1 MLLLFESL
9 LGISSV
15 VWILIAFVFSIILVV
30 AIVLIHRHNNR
41 IRFVQLEQKIY
52 EHSDTVHKQLEYKVF
67 RLQKLIEEMSAHS
80 PLPPT
85 LITEE
90 EASNQQI
97 QHQVGSNENTNS
109 TRLVDELESI
119 IGRANRFNE
128 DIKAAQA
135 HQESFKKGVHLL
147 LSELTE
153 RINKNEKHLNRF
165 INLLD
170 ELASEHGLELM
181 DADEN
186 VEEAAEKKVIKSTT
200 EYPIPEPVHFIVE
213 TPGLTD
219 IEVAAEPQ
227 PDVDEDEIQ
236 EHEEHNKDAT
246 DGSELPATDPDS
258 SIPET
263 ETEDILS
270 DSTTEENTE
279 SQSITA
285 DNSTADSAETEQTSP
300 VEEEHE
306 DEKTKPSEPETVAKT
321 TPVTEHET
329 DTSIVPS
336 EEINPETIGE
346 ITEPVT
352 DDAAIEVTGTEPD
365 KTAEPIV
372 EQISEKVEVT
382 VEEIHE
388 TLALKADETYAT
400 VEAISYT
407 GSVEEG
413 VFYFEKPETGGYFK
427 SEDAGTLRS
436 NKSLYKIIVD
446 PVSGDMASCV
456 LLTDNTACTSLAIE
470 NQDELL
476 RPVCDIQSLKGTG
489 SRLTLLQKG
498 VLHKQEQGWQI
509 RPDNRL
515 KVLLF

>member
-9 LGISSV
+9 FGISAV
-15 VWILIAFVFSIILVV
+15 VWILIAFAFSIILVV

-52 EHSDTVHKQLEYKVF
+52 EHADTVHKQLEYKVF
-67 RLQKLIEEMSAHS
+67 RLQKVIEEMSTHA

-85 LITEE
+85 LKTEDVTLDQQSQTG
-90 EASNQQI
+90 ASKADAT
-97 QHQVGSNENTNS
+97 VPAK
-109 TRLVDELESI
+109 LADELESI
-119 IGRANRFNE
+119 IFRVNKLNE
-128 DIKAAQA
+128 DVKAAQA
-135 HQESFKKGVHLL
+135 HQEAFKKGVHMLL
-147 LSELTE
+147 AELTE
-153 RINKNEKHLNRF
+153 RINSNEKHLNRF

-181 DADEN
+181 DAEEN
-186 VEEAAEKKVIKSTT
+186 VEEATEKKVIKSIT
-200 EYPIPEPVHFIVE
+200 EYSIPEPVHFIVE
-213 TPGLTD
+213 TPVLAD
-219 IEVAAEPQ
+219 NEVVAEPQ
-227 PDVDEDEIQ
+227 PDVDEDELQ
-236 EHEEHNKDAT
+236 KHEEYNKGAT
-246 DGSELPATDPDS
+246 DGSELPATYPDS
-258 SIPET
+258 LIPET
-263 ETEDILS
+263 ETEDVLS

-285 DNSTADSAETEQTSP
+285 DNFTADSAETEDTSP

-306 DEKTKPSEPETVAKT
+306 GEKTIPSEPETVAET
-321 TPVTEHET
+321 TPVTEHEK

-336 EEINPETIGE
+336 EDMNLETAGE
-346 ITEPVT
+346 TTEPVT
-352 DDAAIEVTGTEPD
+352 VDAAIEVAGNEPD
-365 KTAEPIV
+365 KTAEPIL
-372 EQISEKVEVT
+372 EQVREQKEVT
-382 VEEIHE
+382 VEETHE
-388 TLALKADETYAT
+388 TLVLKAVETSAT

-413 VFYFEKPETGGYFK
+413 VYYFEKPETGGFFNP
-427 SEDAGTLRS
+427 EDAGSLRS

-470 NQDELL
+470 NMDELL